1 MSNVVKDLFTF
12 VAATLTYYRFF
23 ALFVRIWQKQSLPF
37 CCYCLLHSVW
47 TYLKTSHF
55 AHFVWNTKNYSSQK
69 YDFWYFILRKSEKI
83 VKIGK
88 CVHKPHLTISIVI
101 KKVRHFK
108 PFWNIVTLCF
118 HEDFSRVALECCSR
132 CTHKSIVSKEMLKN
146 AQNLIT
152 QWHCC
157 LL

>member
-47 TYLKTSHF
+47 TYLKPS
-55 AHFVWNTKNYSSQK
+55 HFVWYSKIQLFNPFI
-69 YDFWYFILRKSEKI
+69 FWKSEKI
-83 VKIGK
+83 VKIEK
-88 CVHKPHLTISIVI
+88 RLHLTIHCKCILDNFETLWHSAFI
-101 KKVRHFK
+101 K
-108 PFWNIVTLCF
+108 I
-118 HEDFSRVALECCSR
+118 FSRVALECCSR
-132 CTHKSIVSKEMLKN
+132 CTHKSRVSKEKLKN

-157 LL
+157 LLLRMTQKQ